1 MITVPAH
8 KVRQFGVEFY
18 QTSFTSED
26 IQKLVKFE
34 VLSYSAAEEEKKK
47 RKTAKTSAINW
58 EMLEKLLNEVTP
70 EPLLVRYRRIQYA
83 EIR

>member
-18 QTSFTSED
+18 QTSFTSGD

-34 VLSYSAAEEEKKK
+34 VLNYPTVGEEEK
-47 RKTAKTSAINW
+47 
-58 EMLEKLLNEVTP
+58 
-70 EPLLVRYRRIQYA
+70 RREFQA
-83 EIR
+83 RQSPDHA